1 MKNKYIVIHFV
12 HTLYGGVASV
22 VASIINEQIKNGI
35 IPIVAY
41 VNDDSAFETML
52 VKKIKKIKVIN
63 KKIPGYSMLFGMQ
76 IRKIYNEIK
85 AIYPKS
91 KIIVHAHNVQT
102 IGVLSDLKE
111 INVLCTLHS
120 LRGTEKS
127 IRSFISDILYR
138 VILRK
143 VIKNKGKLTSV
154 SKAIAQF
161 YGKNKVNIVVIYNG
175 IESEYIRRKQEKFTI
190 LHLGNISKA
199 KGWDLLC
206 EAFSQIPYAIR
217 KNMTFIFAGKLSG
230 EYSREKIDAILEEKG
245 IKNESKYLG
254 FINNAGKVLV
264 PNADIL
270 VLASRNEGLGYV
282 LIEALSQG
290 IPILGAKTG
299 GIVEV
304 VEDKYN
310 GYLIEDIE
318 DIKNK
323 IIELYVNNN
332 LYKKISK
339 NAFETYNRKFTSKLM
354 YKKYLKL
361 YQELDEK
368 SNGGS

>member
-1 MKNKYIVIHFV
+1 M
-12 HTLYGGVASV
+12 
-22 VASIINEQIKNGI
+22 
-35 IPIVAY
+35 
-41 VNDDSAFETML
+41 NDDSTFETML

-76 IRKIYNEIK
+76 IRKVYDEIK
-85 AIYPKS
+85 NFYPKS

-102 IGVLSDLKE
+102 IGVLSNLKK
-111 INVLCTLHS
+111 IDILCTLHS
-120 LRGTEKS
+120 LRGNEKS

-138 VILRK
+138 LILKK

-161 YGKNKVNIVVIYNG
+161 YGKDKVNNIVVIYNG
-175 IESEYIRRKQEKFTI
+175 IESKYIRRKQEKFTI

-217 KNMTFIFAGKLSG
+217 RNMAFVFAGKLSE
-230 EYSREKIDAILEEKG
+230 EYSREKINTILEEKG
-245 IKNESKYLG
+245 IKDESKYLG
-254 FINNAGKVLV
+254 FINNAGKTLV
-264 PNADIL
+264 PKADIL

-290 IPILGAKTG
+290 VPILGAKTG

-304 VEDKYN
+304 VEDEYN
-310 GYLIEDIE
+310 GYLIENIE
-318 DIKNK
+318 DIKNR
-323 IIELYVNNN
+323 IIELYVNNE

-361 YQELDEK
+361 YQEFDEK
-368 SNGGS
+368 YNGGSL